1 MLLIR
6 ITKAFRKVTDKAFTD
21 MVVAAAAAPEDIHTA
36 ATQASTALI
45 LITKTISIK
54 VVVTTRGR
62 LRQAIT

>member
-21 MVVAAAAAPEDIHTA
+21 MVVAVAAPEDIHTA

-45 LITKTISIK
+45 LISKTISIK
-54 VVVTTRGR
+54 VVVTIHGR